1 MVFCNCPPDAEDI
14 ADDYCLDKL
23 DLETAEAFED
33 HYLTC
38 PDCAR
43 LASRAMSFVE
53 AFKEVEA
60 VRSGKVPSDLTFR

>member
-23 DLETAEAFED
+23 DQEIAEAFED

-38 PDCAR
+38 AECAR
-43 LASRAMSFVE
+43 LAAEAMSFVE

-60 VRSGKVPSDLTFR
+60 VRSGKVPRDLTFR